1 MKHKHHCHTMKFILI
16 LSALMFCAS
25 VRADIPA
32 YAVSASAQTNT
43 EEHAVRDVQL
53 AIQTTNSFVHA
64 NAELGLTL
72 TVTNASDLTIVVA
85 EGFHVNLVSDSGE
98 KYKLVAPPF
107 MYLTRKVVGLKSG
120 ESHEWNILVTIPKD
134 VAPGN
139 YIIEAARSF
148 SANNKVTELK
158 SNPLKMV
165 IN

>member
-1 MKHKHHCHTMKFILI
+1 M
-16 LSALMFCAS
+16 
-25 VRADIPA
+25 
-32 YAVSASAQTNT
+32 SASAQSNT
-43 EEHAVRDVQL
+43 DEHSVRDVQL

-64 NAELGLTL
+64 NTELGLAL

-85 EGFHVNLVSDSGE
+85 EGFRVNLVSDSG
-98 KYKLVAPPF
+98 KIYKLVEPPF
-107 MYLTRKVVGLKSG
+107 FYTTRHVVGLRPG